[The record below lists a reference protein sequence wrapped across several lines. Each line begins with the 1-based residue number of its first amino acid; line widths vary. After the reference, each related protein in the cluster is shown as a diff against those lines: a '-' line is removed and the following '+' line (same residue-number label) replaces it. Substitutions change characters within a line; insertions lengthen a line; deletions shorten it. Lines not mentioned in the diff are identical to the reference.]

1 MCDVHVVVHVCVH
14 GSMITPPVCFVAAVC
29 ASVSVSVVL
38 SVRSYMRARVQLLW
52 AEAVLRTSP
61 LAVNLSICLT
71 IPLAFV
77 LDYVSHFTTLL
88 VSIRAL
94 LRLNCQNSIKCLPA
108 AGTTF
113 LALSFWHTKVFV
125 WGGLVLVYKYSK
137 RTKPLCS
144 AN

>member
-1 MCDVHVVVHVCVH
+1 M
-14 GSMITPPVCFVAAVC
+14 AAAC
-29 ASVSVSVVL
+29 ASVSISVVL
-38 SVRSYMRARVQLLW
+38 SVRSYMRVRVQLLW

-88 VSIRAL
+88 LSIRTL

-108 AGTTF
+108 AGHSLFGTFF
-113 LALSFWHTKVFV
+113 LAQKSLC
-125 WGGLVLVYKYSK
+125 WGGSCARLQI
-137 RTKPLCS
+137 
-144 AN
+144 

>member
-1 MCDVHVVVHVCVH
+1 M
-14 GSMITPPVCFVAAVC
+14 AAVC
-29 ASVSVSVVL
+29 ASVSISVVL
-38 SVRSYMRARVQLLW
+38 SVCSYMRVRVQLLW

-88 VSIRAL
+88 FSIRTL

-108 AGTTF
+108 AGHSLFCTLF
-113 LALSFWHTKVFV
+113 LALSFWHKKVFV
-125 WGGLVLVYKYSK
+125 GGGLVLVYKYSK
-137 RTKPLCS
+137 RTKPLCP